1 MSTLHT
7 TLRWL
12 LELAMS
18 DAEQDDIDARIQFD
32 VRSSGLTD
40 AQVSMATS
48 TLTHALHGYLN
59 EATTNDGQQL
69 RCSFCHKP
77 RTELGA
83 LVTGPGVNICD
94 QCIKVAGQCIT
105 QWQYTGQ
112 TRPSFLQRWSRR
124 WFGSGG
130 SGSGVSS

>member
-18 DAEQDDIDARIQFD
+18 DAEQHDIDARIQFD

-59 EATTNDGQQL
+59 EATITDGQML
-69 RCSFCHKP
+69 GCSFCHKT
-77 RTELGA
+77 RDQVRA
-83 LVTGPGVNICD
+83 LVSGPGVNICD
-94 QCIKVAGQCIT
+94 QCTKVAGQCIT
-105 QWQYTGQ
+105 RWEHTGQ
-112 TRPSFLQRWSRR
+112 TRPGVVQRWIGR
-124 WFGSGG
+124 WFGPGRG
-130 SGSGVSS
+130 T